1 MLLRIACAVLALGVA
16 ACQRQP
22 ATGAGQ
28 ENGARLEAPAPE
40 TEPSRVFAPANEATR
55 NATGEL
61 TVSVTMRL
69 ADQTG
74 GDAQEVLTLRA
85 AKGLV
90 VEAQISGAI
99 SPATQVAGQTLRA
112 LLTLPVE
119 EPQVLFYQVLNETH
133 PEGVAGL
140 CGAER
145 AAYLVFWEPSS
156 PGETG
161 LKVMGVLGAAP
172 GAANARPCTMLE
184 FARS

>member
-1 MLLRIACAVLALGVA
+1 MLLRLACALLALGLA

-22 ATGAGQ
+22 TTSAGQ
-28 ENGARLEAPAPE
+28 DGARLEAPAPE
-40 TEPSRVFAPANEATR
+40 TEPSRVFAPANELAR

-61 TVSVTMRL
+61 TVSMTMRL

-74 GDAQEVLTLRA
+74 GGAQEVLTLRA

-99 SPATQVAGQTLRA
+99 SPATQVSGQTLRA
-112 LLTLPVE
+112 LLALPVE
-119 EPQVLFYQVLNETH
+119 EPQVLFYQVQNETH

-161 LKVMGVLGAAP
+161 LKIMGVLGAAP
-172 GAANARPCTMLE
+172 GAANARPCAMLE